1 MAINK
6 NSFAFTVYLGG
17 LGILPPLSIDMGL
30 PALSSIAT
38 SLHTTPGMSAL
49 TLSLFLAGFAVAP
62 IVGGPCADRFGRRP
76 VLLCGCLLF
85 ALAAIACTFAPTIEI
100 LLAFRLI
107 QGIGAGAA
115 AVLSMVVVRDLF
127 EGNEAR
133 ARLSY
138 VSILRSLGPM
148 IAPTIGAWLLTFS
161 NWRWIYGLLAFAGVV
176 LLIVTERGFAES
188 AKHDRVPFTLSA
200 LKASYAEVISHRVS
214 FGYAAV
220 NALVFGGMFAYVSNS
235 PLLMIQSFGLS
246 NQMFG
251 YLFAGT
257 AMGIMLGAFVNG
269 KLSERN
275 IAHTKPLFAG
285 LLLACIATT
294 VNVALT
300 LLGLA
305 APWTLLPCLFLYTFS
320 AGLIASNCTHGCLH
334 PMPRIAGVASA
345 VLTFTQMVVGAVSS
359 AIVAFLYNGSAL
371 AMTGIMA
378 AFIYSA
384 AAVYFL
390 CVRPAE
396 KKC

>member
-6 NSFAFTVYLGG
+6 DSFAFTVYLGG

-30 PALSSIAT
+30 PALSYIAVT
-38 SLHTTPGMSAL
+38 LHTTAGASAL

-76 VLLCGCLLF
+76 VLLSGCLLF

-115 AVLSMVVVRDLF
+115 AVLSMVIVRDLF

-148 IAPTIGAWLLTFS
+148 IAPTIGAWLLSFS
-161 NWRWIYGLLAFAGVV
+161 NWRCIYGLLAVAGVI
-176 LLIVTERGFAES
+176 LLIVTERGFEES
-188 AKHDRVPFTLSA
+188 AKHDRVPFTVSA
-200 LKASYAEVISHRVS
+200 LKASYLEVIKHQVS
-214 FGYAAV
+214 FGYAIV

-246 NQMFG
+246 NQLFG
-251 YLFAGT
+251 YFFAGT

-275 IAHTKPLFAG
+275 IPHTTPLFAG
-285 LLLACIATT
+285 LIVACMATAI
-294 VNVALT
+294 NVGLT
-300 LLGLA
+300 LAHLA
-305 APWTLLPCLFLYTFS
+305 APLTLLPCLVLYTFS

-359 AIVAFLYNGSAL
+359 AIVAFLYDGSAL

-378 AFIYSA
+378 AFIFSA
-384 AAVYFL
+384 ASVYFL
-390 CVRPAE
+390 RVRPAE